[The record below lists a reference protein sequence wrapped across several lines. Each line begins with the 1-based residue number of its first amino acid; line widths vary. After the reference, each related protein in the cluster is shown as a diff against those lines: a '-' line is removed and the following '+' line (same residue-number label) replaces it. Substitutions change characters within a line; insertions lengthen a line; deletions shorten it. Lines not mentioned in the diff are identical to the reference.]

1 MLELT
6 NNKGQSDSPTL
17 GSPRQVQPLLG
28 ENEAEVLDF
37 LSAHPLLTF
46 VMTGWI
52 RDNGLVSQLNR
63 GTFHGSRNDRGEL
76 DGVALVGHIN
86 LFETTSED
94 ALSAFADLIKA
105 CPSAYAVMGQQQRV
119 SRLMSHY
126 TPGAQP
132 PRKTFRELLFEQRS
146 KERVED
152 PVSCLRRATI
162 DELDLVVPVHA
173 AMTVEE
179 TGVNPLEVDPLGFR
193 KRCARRI
200 QQGRVWV
207 CIQDEQLV
215 FKADVITDLPEVNYL
230 EGIYVR
236 PEDRGHGLGARCMRQ
251 LTNVLLTHTKSVCAM
266 TKEEKSAA
274 AAEACYR
281 NAGYR
286 LRELYET
293 VYLEQKSDALVN

>member
-6 NNKGQSDSPTL
+6 NDNRQSDTPNL
-17 GSPRQVQPLLG
+17 GNPQQVQPLLG

-46 VMTGWI
+46 VMTGWV
-52 RDNGLVSQLNR
+52 RDNGLVSKLNR
-63 GTFHGSRNDRGEL
+63 GTFYGSRNRRGDL

-86 LFETTSED
+86 LFETNSES

-119 SRLMSHY
+119 SRLMAHY
-126 TPGAQP
+126 AADAEP

-152 PVSCLRRATI
+152 PVSCLRRATT
-162 DELDLVVPVHA
+162 DEIDLVVPVHA
-173 AMTVEE
+173 AMALEE
-179 TGVNPLEVDPLGFR
+179 TGINPLEVDPLGFR

-207 CIQDEQLV
+207 CIKDGQLV

-236 PEDRGHGLGARCMRQ
+236 PEDRAQGLGTRCMRQ
-251 LTNVLLTHTKSVCAM
+251 LTNVLLTHTKSVCVM
-266 TKEEKSAA
+266 TKEEQSAA
-274 AAEACYR
+274 QACYQ

-286 LRELYET
+286 LREFYET
-293 VYLEQKSDALVN
+293 MYLEQKSDAAVN